1 LKHRYTGQSTGLTI
15 PLNYN
20 CETGHLYEQTVF
32 DTVPAVDELA
42 PF

>member
-1 LKHRYTGQSTGLTI
+1 LTI

-20 CETGHLYEQTVF
+20 SETGHLYEQTVF
-32 DTVPAVDELA
+32 DTVPVFDENA